1 MITAEPGTKT
11 KLLDATLGIVRA
23 KGYTA
28 TTVDDVCRAAG
39 VTKGSFFYYFKS
51 KEDLAL
57 AAADHF
63 LGMAGGLFAA
73 APYRSHA
80 DPLDRVL
87 GYIEFRAS
95 ILKGELPEF
104 TCLLG
109 TMVQETYQTHPA
121 IKAACERGIFGH
133 AAEVARD
140 IALAKEK
147 YAADATWTAE
157 SLANFTQSVLQGAFV
172 LAKARGGPD
181 VAVESVE
188 HLMRYVEMLFTP
200 GRR

>member
-1 MITAEPGTKT
+1 MSQVETDTKT
-11 KLLDATLGIVRA
+11 KLLDATLGVVRA
-23 KGYTA
+23 KGYNA
-28 TTVDDVCRAAG
+28 TTVDDICRAAG

-51 KEDLAL
+51 KEDLAV

-63 LGMAGGLFAA
+63 QAMAAGLFAA
-73 APYRSHA
+73 APYQSHA

-87 GYIEFRAS
+87 GYIEFRAM

-109 TMVQETYQTHPA
+109 TMVQEAYQTHPA
-121 IKAACERGIFGH
+121 IRAACERGIFGH
-133 AAEVARD
+133 AAEVAKD
-140 IALAKEK
+140 IVLAKEK
-147 YAADATWTAE
+147 YAPDATWTAE
-157 SLANFTQSVLQGAFV
+157 SLANFTQAVLQGAFV
-172 LAKARGGPD
+172 LAKARGDPD
-181 VAVESVE
+181 VAIESVE